1 MSLVVVGLNHHTS
14 PVALRERLAFPAE
27 TIPAALLRIRKR
39 LKGAGAVILSTC
51 NRVEVYV
58 HHSAAA
64 EELYSE
70 VRAFLSEWHG
80 TPEAEFRGAL
90 YEYEGKETVG
100 HLFRVAS
107 SLDSLVVGEVQIL
120 GQVHDAYLIT
130 QAEQAADKVIH
141 ALFQKAFAVAKAVRN
156 QSAIGRGKVS
166 VSSVAIDLAVSIFS
180 DLSRKTVLVIG
191 SGEMGEL
198 ALKAR
203 LHTVVEQ
210 APSLVNNGEALALD
224 QLASHLPR
232 ADIIVSSTAAPGFIL
247 HLADFRSALK
257 QRGQEPMFVIDI
269 AVPRDVDP
277 EVGELDN
284 VYLYNMDSLEQVVNE
299 NLRMRR
305 KEIEHCMAI
314 VERGRD
320 QFARW
325 MHGLVAEP
333 TLTSMAAELG
343 AIGER
348 ELEKTLAAL
357 PDLTDEQRREVTH
370 LTERIVKRILQHP
383 TAEIKREIDHHDPST
398 VLHLVKR
405 LFGLKESM

>member
-1 MSLVVVGLNHHTS
+1 
-14 PVALRERLAFPAE
+14 
-27 TIPAALLRIRKR
+27 
-39 LKGAGAVILSTC
+39 
-51 NRVEVYV
+51 
-58 HHSAAA
+58 
-64 EELYSE
+64 
-70 VRAFLSEWHG
+70 
-80 TPEAEFRGAL
+80 
-90 YEYEGKETVG
+90 
-100 HLFRVAS
+100 
-107 SLDSLVVGEVQIL
+107 
-120 GQVHDAYLIT
+120 
-130 QAEQAADKVIH
+130 
-141 ALFQKAFAVAKAVRN
+141 
-156 QSAIGRGKVS
+156 
-166 VSSVAIDLAVSIFS
+166 
-180 DLSRKTVLVIG
+180 VLVMNR
-191 SGEMGEL
+191 SLEK
-198 ALKAR
+198 AKAR